1 MVAVPA
7 ADVVDELVFCGHR
20 WRFRLELTEEQE
32 RLDIPGRLSSV
43 GEVNSPLL
51 ARGHVG
57 QVTRSS
63 LIPTECRPLPRRS
76 KSSNG
81 LAS

>member
-32 RLDIPGRLSSV
+32 RLDIQGGFHPSEKSTVPCWHAGSRRPGNKEFLDPHRM
-43 GEVNSPLL
+43 
-51 ARGHVG
+51 
-57 QVTRSS
+57 
-63 LIPTECRPLPRRS
+63 
-76 KSSNG
+76 
-81 LAS
+81 

>member
-1 MVAVPA
+1 MGPTPIRGRRLRVVREEFAWLRSRLPTLWTNSYFVA
-7 ADVVDELVFCGHR
+7 HR

-51 ARGHVG
+51 ARG
-57 QVTRSS
+57 VTSAR
-63 LIPTECRPLPRRS
+63 
-76 KSSNG
+76 
-81 LAS
+81 

>member
-20 WRFRLELTEEQE
+20 WRFRLELTEEQLTEEQE

-51 ARGHVG
+51 ARG
-57 QVTRSS
+57 VTSAR
-63 LIPTECRPLPRRS
+63 
-76 KSSNG
+76 
-81 LAS
+81 

>member
-32 RLDIPGRLSSV
+32 RAAFIRRRSQQS
-43 GEVNSPLL
+43 L
-51 ARGHVG
+51 AGTRGHVG

>member
-20 WRFRLELTEEQE
+20 WRFRLEVTEEQE

-51 ARGHVG
+51 ARG
-57 QVTRSS
+57 VTSAR
-63 LIPTECRPLPRRS
+63 
-76 KSSNG
+76 
-81 LAS
+81 

>member
-51 ARGHVG
+51 ARGS
-57 QVTRSS
+57 R
-63 LIPTECRPLPRRS
+63 RPGNKEFLDPHRM
-76 KSSNG
+76 
-81 LAS
+81 